1 MAVTA
6 TASHQSPVQRQL
18 NLEDVQRLFQ
28 LWQRLKSKLTLTPWT
43 HQTIEQELINAARQ
57 SDTLKQAL
65 NYLIK
70 RFNISPQQL
79 SELQALVPVDSFV
92 RQQNFREANSP
103 LSGMLHAGILD
114 RVISQTGLQSSGR
127 YTPSDMF
134 TSDDFNLH
142 LYQRLHTSIQA
153 LLAFSNAMH
162 PITRGSE
169 FQITDGL
176 ELLNSVG
183 RMSMMLAF
191 GDYFPVEET
200 RPLPLNWTSDRF
212 LDMRADEFS
221 RYRRGVREELES
233 NLLSE
238 RNRLKQSPDDDVST
252 NDDHRFPYTLDL
264 YTGDQRRTHIKN
276 TGAVRLDFTT
286 GPPERE
292 EISDALPGGMST
304 NEDLSYENIVHHLNL
319 MDPDTIRAHLNR
331 AFQMPYEETLWHPL
345 WVNPPCFLKGQPWA
359 VKTVQP

>member
-127 YTPSDMF
+127 YTPRDMF

-142 LYQRLHTSIQA
+142 LYQRLHQYS
-153 LLAFSNAMH
+153 
-162 PITRGSE
+162 
-169 FQITDGL
+169 GL
-176 ELLNSVG
+176 
-183 RMSMMLAF
+183 
-191 GDYFPVEET
+191 T
-200 RPLPLNWTSDRF
+200 
-212 LDMRADEFS
+212 
-221 RYRRGVREELES
+221 
-233 NLLSE
+233 
-238 RNRLKQSPDDDVST
+238 
-252 NDDHRFPYTLDL
+252 
-264 YTGDQRRTHIKN
+264 
-276 TGAVRLDFTT
+276 
-286 GPPERE
+286 
-292 EISDALPGGMST
+292 
-304 NEDLSYENIVHHLNL
+304 
-319 MDPDTIRAHLNR
+319 
-331 AFQMPYEETLWHPL
+331 
-345 WVNPPCFLKGQPWA
+345 CFF
-359 VKTVQP
+359 